1 MGKTNP
7 EFHEACEALGLLF
20 FCMPGDKDWS
30 YTLSDMRNIL
40 KTLLYQ
46 RPDYEDAIKTFRGYV
61 GMQEA
66 FEDYGQKRAKLLP
79 VDW

>member
-1 MGKTNP
+1 
-7 EFHEACEALGLLF
+7 
-20 FCMPGDKDWS
+20 
-30 YTLSDMRNIL
+30 MRNIL

-46 RPDYEDAIKTFRGYV
+46 RPDYYDAVKTFRGYV

-66 FEDYGQKRAKLLP
+66 FEDYGQKRPKLLA